1 MEARKAPA
9 GVLGLIVTLSVAQA
23 IAHLCT
29 SAMPFQVGSLM
40 DGYRFSATGAGL
52 VGFFQVGALAIS
64 MIVFSPM
71 AHRFSPLRVC
81 LCGMS
86 LAAGSNLI
94 IYVVPPSLGLVC
106 MFAALAGTGYGLTL
120 TAAVAAA
127 AGSSQ
132 PDRMYAAGNSGA
144 LLLIVAMLSVL
155 PLANIYL
162 GKRGTF
168 LAIPILI
175 ALGAPLLV
183 GFRGR
188 RAGEVHDVKL
198 KKFSEGTPLLV
209 IWALFS
215 FGTGAM
221 WAFTERVGAGLLL
234 PGPTIGIVL
243 STSAFAG
250 LVGTGLAALLSDKV
264 NRLVAIGAG
273 LVGGGITCLMFATA
287 SGLFSFAAAATLYW
301 VCTMFVYVYLLGT
314 AALLDPTGRL
324 GTLGTG
330 CERLAFAVGAP
341 VGGLFVDFGSYA
353 WVGVMAAVACA
364 LIAPLFLARLSGV
377 LRAAGEAKR
386 HSARSAVAPMP

>member
-1 MEARKAPA
+1 
-9 GVLGLIVTLSVAQA
+9 
-23 IAHLCT
+23 
-29 SAMPFQVGSLM
+29 
-40 DGYRFSATGAGL
+40 
-52 VGFFQVGALAIS
+52 
-64 MIVFSPM
+64 
-71 AHRFSPLRVC
+71 
-81 LCGMS
+81 
-86 LAAGSNLI
+86 
-94 IYVVPPSLGLVC
+94 

-234 PGPTIGIVL
+234 PGPTIGI
-243 STSAFAG
+243 
-250 LVGTGLAALLSDKV
+250 
-264 NRLVAIGAG
+264 GATQRQG
-273 LVGGGITCLMFATA
+273 Q
-287 SGLFSFAAAATLYW
+287 
-301 VCTMFVYVYLLGT
+301 
-314 AALLDPTGRL
+314 
-324 GTLGTG
+324 
-330 CERLAFAVGAP
+330 
-341 VGGLFVDFGSYA
+341 
-353 WVGVMAAVACA
+353 
-364 LIAPLFLARLSGV
+364 
-377 LRAAGEAKR
+377 
-386 HSARSAVAPMP
+386 

>member
-9 GVLGLIVTLSVAQA
+9 RVLGLIVTLSVAQA

-29 SAMPFQVGSLM
+29 SAIPFQVGSLM

-81 LCGMS
+81 ICGMS

-127 AGSSQ
+127 AGSPQ

-155 PLANIYL
+155 PLANTHL

-168 LAIPILI
+168 LAIPVLI

-188 RAGEVHDVKL
+188 RAGEVLDVKL
-198 KKFSEGTPLLV
+198 KKFSERTALLV

-215 FGTGAM
+215 LRTAAM

-250 LVGTGLAALLSDKV
+250 LVGTGLASLLSDKV
-264 NRLVAIGAG
+264 
-273 LVGGGITCLMFATA
+273 
-287 SGLFSFAAAATLYW
+287 
-301 VCTMFVYVYLLGT
+301 
-314 AALLDPTGRL
+314 
-324 GTLGTG
+324 
-330 CERLAFAVGAP
+330 
-341 VGGLFVDFGSYA
+341 
-353 WVGVMAAVACA
+353 
-364 LIAPLFLARLSGV
+364 
-377 LRAAGEAKR
+377 
-386 HSARSAVAPMP
+386 